1 MRHNGKACKTESQ
14 LKPGLRVSVQ
24 RDKYPRVL
32 YIHKHTRKLTYRD
45 SLLLLYLV
53 LEQELWFA
61 GDIND
66 SKKEVHHNI
75 DEKCIVHGT

>member
-1 MRHNGKACKTESQ
+1 MRVGEREGEKRTDYNRESQ
-14 LKPGLRVSVQ
+14 TSGLQKNNNLFSASTNST
-24 RDKYPRVL
+24 
-32 YIHKHTRKLTYRD
+32 HKLTYRD
-45 SLLLLYLV
+45 GLLLLYLV